1 MGGAARG
8 HAKLNGQA
16 GEMTWTEGPKEGPV
30 RFHPRL
36 IQPRPPAP
44 VTNSTGAGIVKLH
57 FTFRRPVLCL
67 FASPP
72 TAAVCSAHKTP
83 SGQQQAGLAWPGLDQ
98 TELPGGPLDFQQGCF
113 LEGAG
118 WDSVPHLISQLK
130 DIPFAPR
137 RFRHIAKRPC
147 RSKRVPV
154 RKQED
159 ILFIFNDK
167 RTILR
172 YRRPLAVIVLVSSTC
187 RRTL

>member
-83 SGQQQAGLAWPGLDQ
+83 SGQQQAGPAWPGLDQ
-98 TELPGGPLDFQQGCF
+98 TELPGGPLDFQQGGCF
-113 LEGAG
+113 LEGGTG
-118 WDSVPHLISQLK
+118 WCCCFGCPVPASH
-130 DIPFAPR
+130 FTTR
-137 RFRHIAKRPC
+137 RLPNRPKGFRHNAKRALL
-147 RSKRVPV
+147 V
-154 RKQED
+154 RTC
-159 ILFIFNDK
+159 FYA
-167 RTILR
+167 TI
-172 YRRPLAVIVLVSSTC
+172 RRCSIYFQ
-187 RRTL
+187 